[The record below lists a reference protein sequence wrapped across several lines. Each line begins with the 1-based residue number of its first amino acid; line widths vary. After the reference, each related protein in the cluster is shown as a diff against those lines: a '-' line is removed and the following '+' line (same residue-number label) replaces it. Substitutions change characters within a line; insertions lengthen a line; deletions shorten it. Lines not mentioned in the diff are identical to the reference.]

1 MTQRR
6 VMPVLALAATLL
18 AVYFAPAK
26 DDAVVQVVER
36 SAVSDAAPRPVPM
49 AVPAQ
54 PESRRSAGG
63 ASEVLGLRSRDDLD
77 GDDSNLFASLSWEP
91 PPATRVE
98 APPPAASEPVAPR
111 APPAPLQLLGRY
123 QEGDRTAMFATFNGD
138 SVVLWPGENIN
149 PEWRVDAI
157 EAGQVVLTYLPL
169 GQKQSLPWTGSQ

>member
-6 VMPVLALAATLL
+6 VMLVLALVATLL

-26 DDAVVQVVER
+26 DDAVVQVAER
-36 SAVSDAAPRPVPM
+36 PAVSDAMSRPVP
-49 AVPAQ
+49 VPAPMQ
-54 PESRRSAGG
+54 SEGRRSAG
-63 ASEVLGLRSRDDLD
+63 AAEVLGLRSRDDLD

>member
-6 VMPVLALAATLL
+6 VMLVLALVATLL

-36 SAVSDAAPRPVPM
+36 PAASDAVPRPVPM
-49 AVPAQ
+49 PVQ
-54 PESRRSAGG
+54 PEGRRSAG
-63 ASEVLGLRSRDDLD
+63 AAEVLGLRSRDDLD
-77 GDDSNLFASLSWEP
+77 GDDSNLFAALSWEP
-91 PPATRVE
+91 PPARVE
-98 APPPAASEPVAPR
+98 APPPPAAESMAPR

>member
-1 MTQRR
+1 MMQRR
-6 VMPVLALAATLL
+6 VTLVLALAATLL

-26 DDAVVQVVER
+26 DDAVVQAAER
-36 SAVSDAAPRPVPM
+36 PAASDAAPRLAPVST
-49 AVPAQ
+49 PAQ
-54 PESRRSAGG
+54 SEGRRSAG
-63 ASEVLGLRSRDDLD
+63 AAEVLGLRSRDDLD
-77 GDDSNLFASLSWEP
+77 GDDSNLFAALSWEP
-91 PPATRVE
+91 PPAKVE
-98 APPPAASEPVAPR
+98 APPPPAAEAVAPR

>member
-6 VMPVLALAATLL
+6 VMLVLALAATLL

-36 SAVSDAAPRPVPM
+36 PAVSDAAPRPVLAPT
-49 AVPAQ
+49 Q
-54 PESRRSAGG
+54 PEGRRSAV
-63 ASEVLGLRSRDDLD
+63 AAEVLGLRSRDDLD

-98 APPPAASEPVAPR
+98 APPPTASEPVAPR

-169 GQKQSLPWTGSQ
+169 GQKQSLPWTASQ